1 MISSTIPNLFCDT
14 EFAIYRESILSE
26 QVPNGAAA
34 LATEDIT
41 LLERVREGDQAAM
54 AEIFDR
60 HSRAVYSVALHVL
73 KDTGHAEDVMQEI
86 FFQVWQNSA
95 SFVEAR
101 GSLRTWLLAVTR
113 NRAIDFLRRRKPT
126 DPVEDVIL
134 TSCSDVDAEAERN
147 AMIEKVK
154 KALKKLPEEQQQSM
168 NLAYFEELSHAE
180 ISART
185 GLPLGTV
192 KTRIRLALTSLRKAL
207 AA

>member
-1 MISSTIPNLFCDT
+1 MMSNTIPNLYVDADFS
-14 EFAIYRESILSE
+14 FYRESILSE
-26 QVPNGAAA
+26 QMPAGAADSG
-34 LATEDIT
+34 TEDIT
-41 LLERVREGDQAAM
+41 LLERVRNGDQVAM

-60 HSRAVYSVALHVL
+60 HGRAVYSVALHVL
-73 KDTGHAEDVMQEI
+73 KDCGHAEDVMQEI
-86 FFQVWQNSA
+86 FFQVWQKSA
-95 SFVEAR
+95 TFVQTR
-101 GSLRTWLLAVTR
+101 GSLRTWLLAVAR

-126 DPVEDVIL
+126 DSVEDVIL

-154 KALKKLPEEQQQSM
+154 KALKELPEEQQQSM

-180 ISART
+180 ISERT

-192 KTRIRLALTSLRKAL
+192 KTRIRLALNTLRKAL